1 MSVNKYEPH
10 ILILPEDD
18 PNRQLA
24 NGFLL
29 NESVLT
35 ARIQVLPVAGGWIKV
50 LETFCVSYASTMDRY
65 PARLIVLLI
74 DFDGNS
80 DRLADAMAKV
90 PSHLIDR
97 VFVLGTLTEPED
109 LKSAK
114 LGSYETIG
122 SALAKECHEESNTVW
137 GHKLLRHNAAEI
149 DRLRPHAMP
158 ILFKPLPNS

>member
-1 MSVNKYEPH
+1 
-10 ILILPEDD
+10 
-18 PNRQLA
+18 
-24 NGFLL
+24 
-29 NESVLT
+29 
-35 ARIQVLPVAGGWIKV
+35 
-50 LETFCVSYASTMDRY
+50 MDRY